1 MPVNPIRL
9 RALRPCSLLLAA
21 ALGGCGTTYTV
32 DDGSAVDPKLLADIG
47 LYGKGQ
53 QALRPAIV
61 RSAQLQDPDCSN
73 QWEIPFMAATSYD
86 LPKPAKIA
94 WVRALQVDERLTVV
108 AAAPGSGL
116 APGDK
121 IVELDGYS
129 SGNTFKMLAR
139 LEELRDD
146 GDPFFVKLA
155 SLRKVEVKPVKVC
168 RGHALIAAPADPLAR
183 DYHWLQSTHPLA
195 PFAVDLTPDE
205 ALWTVLWTQGLS
217 EEGGAKMKTYHYGLS
232 VLKTGMNIASM
243 VSGAKGVQ
251 VAAES
256 AYKVA
261 ASQAAKSV
269 GNAAAEAA
277 AKEAM
282 KAAAQQ
288 VADSVRDSAVLSLQK
303 AVKAQAQAVALD
315 TVKAAALYKNS
326 LSGISWI
333 AGFSFDDA
341 DKWALARIGKL
352 GGDPLAGFT
361 LHYKLATAGLAD
373 SSLIMDEERLK
384 ELSDIAALR
393 GLGDKVALVLNGE
406 DPDTPP
412 AAVTSLVAER
422 EDTQVRRLETTAPPA
437 TADGDAEPAAPAPA
451 SETAPLIEAS
461 VPSAPEV

>member
-1 MPVNPIRL
+1 MPENTIRFSPS
-9 RALRPCSLLLAA
+9 RSWSCLLAA
-21 ALGGCGTTYTV
+21 AVLGGCGTTYTV
-32 DDGSAVDPKLLADIG
+32 DDGSAVDPKLLSDLH

-53 QALRPAIV
+53 RAVRPAIV
-61 RSAQLQDPDCSN
+61 RSAQLRDPDCSN
-73 QWEIPFMAATSYD
+73 QWEIPFMAASSYD

-116 APGDK
+116 AAGDK

-129 SGNTFKMLAR
+129 SSNTFKMLAR

-155 SLRKVEVKPVKVC
+155 SLKKVEIQPLKVC
-168 RGHALIAAPADPLAR
+168 RGHALIAAPDKPQAR

-217 EEGGAKMKTYHYGLS
+217 EAGGAKMKTYHYGLS
-232 VLKTGMNIASM
+232 MLKTGMNIASI

-269 GNAAAEAA
+269 GNMAAEAA

-288 VADSVRDSAVLSLQK
+288 VADSVRDSAILSLQK
-303 AVKAQAQAVALD
+303 ALKAQAQAVALD
-315 TVKAAALYKNS
+315 TVKSAALYKNS

-341 DKWALARIGKL
+341 DKWALDRIGKL
-352 GGDPLAGFT
+352 GGDPLAAFT

-384 ELSDIAALR
+384 ELTDIAALR
-393 GLGDKVALVLNGE
+393 GIGEQVAAVLSGD
-406 DPDTPP
+406 DPNMPA

-422 EDTQVRRLETTAPPA
+422 EDTLVRQLETAAPPA
-437 TADGDAEPAAPAPA
+437 TADGEPAAPAPA

-461 VPSAPEV
+461 NPSPPEA

>member
-1 MPVNPIRL
+1 MPANTIRFSAS
-9 RALRPCSLLLAA
+9 RSWPCLLAA
-21 ALGGCGTTYTV
+21 VLAGCGTTYTV
-32 DDGSAVDPKLLADIG
+32 DDGSAVDPKLLSDIR

-53 QALRPAIV
+53 RAVRPAIV
-61 RSAQLQDPDCSN
+61 RSAQLRDPDCSN

-86 LPKPAKIA
+86 LPKPARIA

-116 APGDK
+116 AAGDK

-129 SGNTFKMLAR
+129 SGNTLKMLAR

-155 SLRKVEVKPVKVC
+155 SFNKVEIKPVKVC
-168 RGHALIAAPADPLAR
+168 RGHAQIAAPANPLAR

-217 EEGGAKMKTYHYGLS
+217 EEGGAKMKTYQYGLS
-232 VLKTGMNIASM
+232 MLKTGINIASL

-269 GNAAAEAA
+269 GNMAAEAA
-277 AKEAM
+277 AREAM
-282 KAAAQQ
+282 KVAAQK
-288 VADSVRDSAVLSLQK
+288 VADSVRDSAILSLQK
-303 AVKAQAQAVALD
+303 ALKAQAQAVAFD
-315 TVKAAALYKNS
+315 TVKAAALYRGS
-326 LSGISWI
+326 LSGTSWV
-333 AGFSFDDA
+333 AGFSFDAA
-341 DKWALARIGKL
+341 DKWALERIGKL

-373 SSLIMDEERLK
+373 SSLILDEARLK
-384 ELSDIAALR
+384 ELTEVAALR
-393 GLGDKVALVLNGE
+393 GMGGKVALVLNGE

-412 AAVTSLVAER
+412 AAVTSLVAEQ
-422 EDTQVRRLETTAPPA
+422 EDTLVRQLETAAPPA
-437 TADGDAEPAAPAPA
+437 TRSWA
-451 SETAPLIEAS
+451 SS
-461 VPSAPEV
+461 